1 MKEADII
8 LFIYAA
14 PAGDETL
21 KPDVAVHILEEILPA
36 KNHSYVLGLKLEL
49 PKHVVDGIHS
59 RELKPEGYLLEVIS
73 EFLNEVG
80 SRPTWRVIVDAL
92 RSPVVRLN
100 QLANEVETAH
110 FPDATAIRE
119 VVPTSTPTG
128 IASLSLCIYFNT
140 SYSLHIVPLS
150 MESTQSPAARRK
162 IGKSLQSLIH

>member
-14 PAGDETL
+14 PTGDETL
-21 KPDVAVHILEEILPA
+21 SPDDAVHILDVILPA
-36 KNHSYVLGLKLEL
+36 KNHSHILGIKLGL

-59 RELKPEGYLLEVIS
+59 RDLKPEGYLLEVIY

-100 QLANEVETAH
+100 QLGNEVETAH
-110 FPDATAIRE
+110 FPNATAIRE

-128 IASLSLCIYFNT
+128 IASLSLLHLFNT

-162 IGKSLQSLIH
+162 ICKSQQSLIH

>member
-1 MKEADII
+1 M
-8 LFIYAA
+8 LSIYW
-14 PAGDETL
+14 
-21 KPDVAVHILEEILPA
+21 KRYCPA
-36 KNHSYVLGLKLEL
+36 KNHSNVLGLKLGL

-100 QLANEVETAH
+100 QLANEVEAAH

-119 VVPTSTPTG
+119 VIPTSTPTG
-128 IASLSLCIYFNT
+128 IASCHYCIYFNT
-140 SYSLHIVPLS
+140 SYSLHI
-150 MESTQSPAARRK
+150 
-162 IGKSLQSLIH
+162 

>member
-1 MKEADII
+1 M
-8 LFIYAA
+8 
-14 PAGDETL
+14 
-21 KPDVAVHILEEILPA
+21 
-36 KNHSYVLGLKLEL
+36 
-49 PKHVVDGIHS
+49 DGIHS

-100 QLANEVETAH
+100 QLANEVEAAH

-128 IASLSLCIYFNT
+128 IASLSL
-140 SYSLHIVPLS
+140 LHLF
-150 MESTQSPAARRK
+150 
-162 IGKSLQSLIH
+162 